1 MKYDF
6 TRCNNLQFKAKGDGG
21 EVMEGYLKITKR
33 GVIYVFY
40 TGREDNKSFD
50 NSLQIE
56 TRNYEHCYY
65 NIKNFL
71 EWAELREL
79 EIVPR
84 DPETYKDWKVGDK
97 VKHNTKDQVFTILA
111 VLGEAIILSK
121 DSELSI
127 TALATAEAITKYN
140 KLVLTDYEKELI
152 HAQALEEKKKECP
165 FKEGDKVLVRDSD
178 TSWKFDIFQNYEENA
193 CYKYECIGSEYEQCI
208 LLNELSWKLLGTT
221 DEYKEINNNESH

>member
-6 TRCNNLQFKAKGDGG
+6 SKCDNLQFKAKGDGG
-21 EVMEGYLKITKR
+21 EEMEGYLKITKR

-50 NSLQIE
+50 NSLQID

-65 NIKNFL
+65 DIKDFL

-84 DPETYKDWKVGDK
+84 DPEIYTDWKVGDRVNHK
-97 VKHNTKDQVFTILA
+97 ELWDSYKIVAKLGDVVFLLRNNSEVFTTST
-111 VLGEAIILSK
+111 IIL
-121 DSELSI
+121 
-127 TALATAEAITKYN
+127 TKN
-140 KLVLTDYEKELI
+140 FRLLLTDYEKEL
-152 HAQALEEKKKECP
+152 QKQEENKKKKCP

-178 TSWKFDIFQNYEENA
+178 TSWKFDVFQNYEENA
-193 CYKYECIGSEYEQCI
+193 CYSYECIGSEYEQCI
-208 LLNELSWKLLGTT
+208 PLNERTWKLLGTT
-221 DEYKEINNNESH
+221 DEYKEEE